1 MIDKAIEALR
11 AGRPIVVV
19 DHADRENEGDLIMT
33 AEFATPEWIGFMVRH
48 TSGVLCVALTGET
61 CDRLDLPPMT
71 NNNQD
76 PKGTAYTV
84 SVDAREGITTG
95 ISATERARTIQLL
108 GNPTS
113 VATQFTRPGHVF
125 PLRAHEQGVHGRA
138 GHTEAAVDLTR
149 IAGLN
154 PAGVIAEIVDD
165 LGEPL
170 RGEALREF
178 AKVHDLV
185 YLTMDEVID
194 GVPTPVNAT
203 SGINKVAD
211 AILPTEWG
219 TFETTA
225 FRGRHG
231 EHVALH
237 QGNLTGEVLVRLHS
251 ECLTGDAFSSLRC
264 DCGPQLHRAM
274 ERINA
279 EGNGMVVYLRGHEG
293 RGIGLANKIKAYA
306 LQDQG
311 LDTVDANV
319 ELGLPVDARDWS
331 DAAAIL
337 KHYGISRV
345 RLMTNNPAKVQA
357 LKEAGFEVTQVAH
370 EHGLSSENE
379 KYLATK
385 AERMAHSLSVRS
397 A

>member
-1 MIDKAIEALR
+1 MIDKAIKALR
-11 AGRPIVVV
+11 AGRTIVVV
-19 DHADRENEGDLIMT
+19 DHADRENEGDLIMA

-71 NNNQD
+71 SNNQD

-84 SVDAREGITTG
+84 SVDARDGITTG

-108 GNPTS
+108 GNPSS
-113 VATQFTRPGHVF
+113 VAAQFTRPGHVF
-125 PLRAHEQGVHGRA
+125 PLRAHEQGVHGRP

-178 AKVHDLV
+178 AKAHDFV
-185 YLTMDEVID
+185 YLTMDQVIA
-194 GVPTPVNAT
+194 GIPTPVNVT

-219 TFETTA
+219 TFATTA

-274 ERINA
+274 ERINT

-331 DAAAIL
+331 DAVAIL

-370 EHGLSSENE
+370 EHGLSTENE